1 MNNNGENIRRWFLAG
16 KYLGK
21 VQQFWNDLD
30 EKVQFEMSEIRH
42 INQLLNNLELRSRR
56 MTVPGPEIIDI
67 YMSDVFLVIDK
78 IIEAEK
84 NSKQ

>member
-1 MNNNGENIRRWFLAG
+1 MSNDGENIRRWFLAG

-30 EKVQFEMSEIRH
+30 EKVQFEMSEIRQ

-78 IIEAEK
+78 IVEAEK